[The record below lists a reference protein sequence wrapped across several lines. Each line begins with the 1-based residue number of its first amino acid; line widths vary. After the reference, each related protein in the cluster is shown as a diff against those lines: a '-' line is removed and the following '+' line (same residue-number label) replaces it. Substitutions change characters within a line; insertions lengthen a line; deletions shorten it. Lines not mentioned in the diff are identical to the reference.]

1 MSNDELEIMNCGV
14 EPFLDLGIG
23 LKRGLDSMLVDSGM
37 IGMIGKELKGGLTDL
52 SMVGQGPRIQSLDPM
67 LVDLGM
73 VEKGGIGTV
82 GGGLKRRLDRPGVPG
97 RGGRLKGGLL
107 DLGMVEKGVI
117 GMVGGGLGKGGLD
130 SMLLDHGM
138 VEKGVLGMVGGGLKC
153 GLSNSDLVSVSLAT
167 VGPNLTSSGLC
178 DSLKM
183 MTPGLSTKWTAFSKD
198 VVGTEGVR
206 TILVLRVPNTAS
218 ACVSSDTKS

>member
-37 IGMIGKELKGGLTDL
+37 IGMIGKELKGGLTDR
-52 SMVGQGPRIQSLDPM
+52 SMVGQG
-67 LVDLGM
+67 
-73 VEKGGIGTV
+73 
-82 GGGLKRRLDRPGVPG
+82 LKR
-97 RGGRLKGGLL
+97 
-107 DLGMVEKGVI
+107 
-117 GMVGGGLGKGGLD
+117 
-130 SMLLDHGM
+130 
-138 VEKGVLGMVGGGLKC
+138 
-153 GLSNSDLVSVSLAT
+153 GLSNSGLVSVSLAT
-167 VGPNLTSSGLC
+167 VGHNLTSSGLC
-178 DSLKM
+178 DSSK
-183 MTPGLSTKWTAFSKD
+183 TTSPGLSTKWTAFSKD